1 MKTALNT
8 SREPESG
15 ERFEAELAN
24 VVAATVKIHNGYLE
38 RHRSV
43 FTDSYSFKPY
53 LLTSRLGRRKK
64 QPRFVTGGEHLDIV
78 KIWDSVKN
86 DNGDYVRTSSML
98 QSCGGFTP
106 TNHQRLARATK
117 RKDLTPEPE
126 SHRCVLVHHGD
137 PFTKLGPFKVS
148 LSPNLRP

>member
-8 SREPESG
+8 SREPGSG
-15 ERFEAELAN
+15 ERFEAELAK

-53 LLTSRLGRRKK
+53 LLTSKLGRRKK
-64 QPRFVTGGEHLDIV
+64 QPRFVTEGEHLDII
-78 KIWDSVKN
+78 KIWDSVKT
-86 DNGDYVRTSSML
+86 DDGYYARTSTML

-106 TNHQRLARATK
+106 TNHQRLAGATK
-117 RKDLTPEPE
+117 RKELTPEPE